1 MTNKNNVKILND
13 WSKFHEKLA
22 FKKVYCEY
30 YTVLKA
36 EAEGEKNNPYSFI
49 RFNKI
54 YNNISEMIEDLKKIY
69 IPKKRE
75 PYGNPFS
82 PIFRG
87 YEVIYSMAYYVQVGW
102 TLSEKQI
109 NLCKKLAVE
118 IHKAAMCADFID
130 KD

>member
-1 MTNKNNVKILND
+1 MTNKNNVKILTD
-13 WSKFHEKLA
+13 WNKFNYDGA

-30 YTVLKA
+30 YTALKSKA
-36 EAEGEKNNPYSFI
+36 ERENKYGFI
-49 RFNKI
+49 RFEKVYNSVDEMIADLNKI
-54 YNNISEMIEDLKKIY
+54 YIS
-69 IPKKRE
+69 KKRDS
-75 PYGNPFS
+75 YGPITS

-87 YEVIYSMAYYVQVGW
+87 YEIIYSMAYYVQVGW

-109 NLCKKLAVE
+109 SLCKKFAVE